1 MVTDEFR
8 EARLAI
14 RVKFWGVR
22 GSVPVPGSQTS
33 GVGGNTSCVEVRAGS
48 SLLVFDGGTGLRL
61 FGKSI
66 AKEMPLSLHLFFSH
80 VHWDH
85 IQGFPFFGPAFVP
98 GNTIHMY
105 GGAQVTGRV
114 ESAMVG
120 QMESPSFPVRLDQLP
135 AKLLF
140 HDLNSGDAV
149 EIAPDVRVR
158 CAAGNHP
165 GGVLAYRVEHGGRSM
180 VYLTDHEPADGEQ
193 PKAISDLVKGVD
205 VLIYDCMYTPEEYVG
220 KKDGVPRVGW
230 GHSTFE
236 MGAALAKEGG
246 VGELILFHHDPEQND
261 MDVAEKTTR
270 TKALFP
276 NSRAAFEGLEI
287 RLAPHA

>member
-1 MVTDEFR
+1 M
-8 EARLAI
+8 AI

-22 GSVPVPGSQTS
+22 GSVPVPGSQTC
-33 GVGGNTSCVEVRAGS
+33 GVGGNTSCVEVRAGG

-66 AKEMPLSLHLFFSH
+66 AKEMPVSLHLFFSH

-85 IQGFPFFGPAFVP
+85 IQGFPFFGPAFMP

-105 GGAQVTGRV
+105 GGAQVAGRV

-149 EIAPDVRVR
+149 EVGPGVNVR

-165 GGVLAYRVEHGGRSM
+165 GGVLAYRVEHAGRSI
-180 VYLTDHEPADGEQ
+180 VYLTDHEPPNAQQ
-193 PKAISDLVKGVD
+193 PSAITELVRGVD
-205 VLIYDCMYTPEEYVG
+205 TLIYDCMYTPEEYAG
-220 KKDGVPRVGW
+220 QKDGVSRVGW

-236 MGAALAKEGG
+236 MGAALAKEAG
-246 VGELILFHHDPEQND
+246 VGELVLFHHDPEQND
-261 MDVAEKTTR
+261 MDVADKTTR

-276 NSRAAFEGLEI
+276 NSRAAYEGLVI
-287 RLAPHA
+287 TLPPKS

>member
-1 MVTDEFR
+1 M
-8 EARLAI
+8 AI
-14 RVKFWGVR
+14 CVKFWGVR

-33 GVGGNTSCVEVRAGS
+33 GVGGNTSCVEVRAGD

-61 FGKSI
+61 LGKALS
-66 AKEMPLSLHLFFSH
+66 KEMPVFVHLFFSH

-149 EIAPDVRVR
+149 DVAPDVKVR

-165 GGVLAYRVEHGGRSM
+165 GGVLAYRVEHAGRSI
-180 VYLTDHEPADGEQ
+180 VYLTDHEPDGEQ
-193 PKAISDLVKGVD
+193 PAAITELTRGAD
-205 VLIYDCMYTPEEYVG
+205 VLIYDCMYTPEEYAG
-220 KKDGVPRVGW
+220 QKDGVSRLGW

-236 MGAALAKEGG
+236 MGAALANDAG
-246 VGELILFHHDPEQND
+246 VGELVLFHHDPEQND

-276 NSRAAFEGLEI
+276 NSRAAYEGLEI
-287 RLAPHA
+287 RLAPKS